1 MKNAPDRKAA
11 ESARNSAKSTASAP
25 NPDVLK
31 AVADIRAALADL
43 GPQLELADQGAGG
56 QRMPVLVGGWRGFR
70 RRCRR
75 AGIMQSQT
83 RVHELRK
90 SGYDL
95 PTTGRVSVADDE
107 GYMHVGVAVYELLA
121 EPKADLATSVQ
132 GVQ

>member
-1 MKNAPDRKAA
+1 MTGNND
-11 ESARNSAKSTASAP
+11 KSTATEA
-25 NPDVLK
+25 
-31 AVADIRAALADL
+31 
-43 GPQLELADQGAGG
+43 Q
-56 QRMPVLVGGWRGFR
+56 R
-70 RRCRR
+70 RRILDMLRTGPKTTLDFRR

-121 EPKADLATSVQ
+121 EPKADLAPSVQ